1 MKEEHQN
8 YKDDMTNKFK
18 EFQKETEKLSD
29 LLMNQQKD
37 VFKEFKTNYRTSF
50 IFMKR
55 SAEDAA
61 EEKMKAELQR
71 LDKEIKNQKEK
82 IDENLSS
89 ESQTLHKGMRVF
101 DIRDGKGN
109 PKTKSHMKELQKK
122 VQKMMD
128 WLESQEI
135 HSEEQVQE
143 KLKKVIKEL
152 KNNDDA
158 ADDVFEKFAEVCE
171 RLESMREAKKALE
184 TEQAKCIDKNR
195 GIKRTWI
202 ATMEM
207 LVGKINDRFLEFFRK
222 INCEGRVQFG
232 PVPKELLDCTYNNP
246 EIEYHDEDD
255 FRNYGIL
262 IFVKF
267 RKTQALQLLSPTQSG
282 GERSVSTM
290 LYLLSMQEVTRAPFR
305 LIDEI
310 NQGMDNRNE
319 RMVMECLADM

>member
-1 MKEEHQN
+1 
-8 YKDDMTNKFK
+8 
-18 EFQKETEKLSD
+18 
-29 LLMNQQKD
+29 
-37 VFKEFKTNYRTSF
+37 
-50 IFMKR
+50 
-55 SAEDAA
+55 
-61 EEKMKAELQR
+61 
-71 LDKEIKNQKEK
+71 
-82 IDENLSS
+82 
-89 ESQTLHKGMRVF
+89 
-101 DIRDGKGN
+101 
-109 PKTKSHMKELQKK
+109 MKELQKK

-143 KLKKVIKEL
+143 KLKKVLREL

-171 RLESMREAKKALE
+171 RLEAMRESKRTLE
-184 TEQAKCIDKNR
+184 ADQVNLIDKNR
-195 GIKRTWI
+195 DKKRAWIKTV
-202 ATMEM
+202 EM

-222 INCEGRVQFG
+222 INCEGRIQFG
-232 PVPKELLDCTYNNP
+232 PVPKELLDCTFNNP
-246 EIEYHDEDD
+246 ETEYHDEDD

-319 RMVMECLADM
+319 RMVMECLADIASEGLKTQYFILTPKLLKDLPYNKQMTLNVTHNGGKYALKRDYSGQRFKNHRIDFNLAIESQKFINEQQIERPGQTSATQQAILLTQG